1 MKRDTSGTE
10 DCQLSCLVCNRDYEL
25 PRRYMRKAGDFDF
38 SPIPRLLPCLHSL
51 CHSCLTEQIE
61 QQHSDQ
67 HIECVLCHHRDVV
80 KSINHLPLDITTLKH
95 IVSTNSSELMS
106 VCSRCYDG
114 VPSVSW
120 CETCSSALCEFHHQD
135 HKLSV
140 DTAKHAVL
148 TFKEYL
154 YQGKHI
160 DFKFPPLPCPEIPMQ
175 DCSLYCQTCLHS
187 ISPKAF
193 IDFHKDHEVKDIL
206 KCFPEMLQ
214 AVDDSITQS
223 TVYSQRLQDKIKQI
237 KHDLYELDHQEEQSL
252 LGLAKTFNAIHSLL
266 KKREKELN
274 DRLTLAMNKNRKQ
287 LLDQLSMFVDLHEEC
302 NTVINLSKNMI
313 RDTRDTE
320 VEGMYLIAASDTI
333 EFRSDSLAEQ
343 IDEKM
348 KSIPSIDPKC
358 RIDIIEEDLQALN
371 GLIARLGGVVIEEEE
386 KTKMYTIDGKK
397 KHNNGEDMKDFDDEK
412 ADDDDDSITNEI
424 YFTVLVDDTNDGR
437 QHAMKKNS
445 SKVSVGGGGGSSNLH
460 EHTIVIEAR
469 LRTQT
474 SLESSRQESKRGK
487 VLGKAT
493 KEQCNMDISY
503 FR

>member
-1 MKRDTSGTE
+1 
-10 DCQLSCLVCNRDYEL
+10 
-25 PRRYMRKAGDFDF
+25 
-38 SPIPRLLPCLHSL
+38 
-51 CHSCLTEQIE
+51 
-61 QQHSDQ
+61 
-67 HIECVLCHHRDVV
+67 
-80 KSINHLPLDITTLKH
+80 
-95 IVSTNSSELMS
+95 
-106 VCSRCYDG
+106 
-114 VPSVSW
+114 
-120 CETCSSALCEFHHQD
+120 
-135 HKLSV
+135 
-140 DTAKHAVL
+140 
-148 TFKEYL
+148 
-154 YQGKHI
+154 
-160 DFKFPPLPCPEIPMQ
+160 
-175 DCSLYCQTCLHS
+175 
-187 ISPKAF
+187 
-193 IDFHKDHEVKDIL
+193 
-206 KCFPEMLQ
+206 MLQ